1 MFLSNNAFC
10 LELCLLHVF
19 VDLND
24 FVIYATGGTLYT
36 KSLASEDGG
45 DHNELTIPVSRTGD
59 DAVSSVTFDY
69 NNSCI
74 YWIDTTINAIQV
86 EIHETFLA
94 CYSITARY
102 CYRPQGEGSVFRGVC
117 LSTRVEGVFIGG
129 GGAGSG

>member
-45 DHNELTIPVSRTGD
+45 DHNELTMPVSRTGE

-86 EIHETFLA
+86 MACLHETF
-94 CYSITARY
+94 
-102 CYRPQGEGSVFRGVC
+102 
-117 LSTRVEGVFIGG
+117 
-129 GGAGSG
+129 

>member
-10 LELCLLHVF
+10 SKLCLLYL
-19 VDLND
+19 DLND

-86 EIHETFLA
+86 KALFTLLDWDTDSDSDSDCKLNGYI
-94 CYSITARY
+94 C
-102 CYRPQGEGSVFRGVC
+102 Q
-117 LSTRVEGVFIGG
+117 RVRDCIN
-129 GGAGSG
+129 AL